1 MTDINTNI
9 PGVRGHTRSTWRDES
24 HLRGLLLKLKNKRP
38 NATRKEL
45 EDLFMSAAQADAA
58 MVDEALRYAFD
69 NHFKSLNE
77 SVQPQRQPQ
86 RKAAPA
92 VSAFVSDDE
101 VVAAKVR
108 FAKIILLD
116 LVMPN
121 GKKLRDCTG
130 NECGEFGGWLLKIK
144 ERVGS
149 AIVGDELSE
158 KQLAKIFAANKG

>member
-58 MVDEALRYAFD
+58 MVD
-69 NHFKSLNE
+69 E